1 MELRYGLRRSSL
13 LSRNDRPAFRRTE
26 PAARLEPAPLQ
37 PGPGSRACDGIL
49 QSPTV
54 PRMSRFDRPEAWSWH
69 LLGLLTP
76 VLVATGN
83 VAGGW
88 WVLTGF
94 VFVEVLGPI
103 LDMGL
108 GRTEP
113 ARPPRESGRPFE
125 ALLYVHA
132 FLHFVVLGT
141 LIHRAAGDGAA
152 WTTLGAALSTGL
164 SSGVS
169 GIIVAHELGHRRPR
183 SFAWWLG
190 QANLLTVLYLHF
202 TTEHNHMP
210 AQLVDAYRIHEAKG
224 RREWQN
230 PVVRGMALQA
240 ALVAG
245 LAVFGGPWVVGA
257 FVFQAAFAVFQLEYI
272 NYIRHYGLERDVD
285 EPQTERHSWQTEQRW
300 SRWTLLELTRHPA
313 HHLKA
318 SLPFWKLRPCDDAPS
333 LPSGYYGCFWLAVIP
348 PLWRRVMD
356 GRIPE
361 G

>member
-1 MELRYGLRRSSL
+1 M
-13 LSRNDRPAFRRTE
+13 T
-26 PAARLEPAPLQ
+26 PL
-37 PGPGSRACDGIL
+37 
-49 QSPTV
+49 
-54 PRMSRFDRPEAWSWH
+54 RPEAWTWH

-83 VAGGW
+83 LAGGW
-88 WVLTGF
+88 WVLTGV

-103 LDMGL
+103 LDVSL

-113 ARPPRESGRPFE
+113 ARPPRSSGRPFE

-132 FLHFVVLGT
+132 ALHFVALGT
-141 LIHRAAGDGAA
+141 LLYRASLDGAA
-152 WTTLGAALSTGL
+152 WTTLGAAWSTGL

-190 QANLLTVLYLHF
+190 RANLLTVLYLHF
-202 TTEHNHMP
+202 TTEHNHTHHRLVATSEDPATARRGESLWAFFVRTVP
-210 AQLVDAYRIHEAKG
+210 AQLADALRIQASKG
-224 RREWQN
+224 RTGWKN
-230 PVVRGMALQA
+230 PVVRGLVLQA
-240 ALVAG
+240 ALLLTI
-245 LAVFGGPWVVGA
+245 LAIGGPWVA
-257 FVFQAAFAVFQLEYI
+257 AAFGLQAGLAVFQLEYI
-272 NYIRHYGLERDVD
+272 NYIRHYGLERGP
-285 EPQTERHSWQTEQRW
+285 EERQTERHSWQTEQRW

-318 SLPFWKLRPCDDAPS
+318 SVPFWQLRPYDDAPS
-333 LPSGYYGCFWLAVIP
+333 LPSGYYGCFWIAVVP

-356 GRIPE
+356 GRIP